1 MQANIFRY
9 LVTTLAQEQER
20 RLFWLPVA
28 VGGGIAAYFS
38 YGAEPDVWT
47 SPALISASLSLL
59 FIAWRWRLHRQFIQ
73 PGLQQTLTVI
83 ALIVMCFAVGLG
95 AAQWRSHS
103 LAAPVIVKRTGVVE
117 IVGKV
122 EMLEKRATGYR
133 VVIVEPV
140 ISRLAPPATP
150 AKVRLTVRTPAGQRL
165 VLMPGDVVK
174 LRGVLMPP
182 PEAAL
187 PGDFDFVRYA
197 WFRQIGGVGYAVS
210 IPEVLQTHNVGLPG
224 RRIEALRQRLSDH
237 IQTVLPGDA
246 GAVAAALMTGK
257 RGAIPQNVLQNMRD
271 AGLAHLLAISGLHI
285 GLLAGLLFFAL
296 RAVLALIEP
305 LALNYPIKKWAAVGA
320 LTGAFG
326 YLLLSGS
333 TVPTQRAFLMT
344 GLVLLAVL
352 LDRQAFSMALVA
364 WAAGAV
370 LMFAPES
377 LTGPSFQMSF
387 AAVIGLIGVYEV
399 LRHRLRAW
407 RGEGGFPR
415 RLMLYVV
422 GVMITTIIASLA
434 TGPFAAYH
442 FGRLASYGLVANM
455 IAVPVMAIWIMPW
468 ALAAFALMP
477 FGLDFIALAPMGW
490 GIDVV
495 LDVAATV
502 AAWPGAVKLLPA
514 FSAMA
519 LGVFALGALWL
530 ALWQTTWRLA
540 GVVPMAVALVMAINY
555 ASPDILIDANGKYL
569 AVATPEG
576 GLMLSSPRDNHTTR
590 AWLSSRG
597 LDTGHKWPDRETS
610 RDGRLKCDGLSCLH
624 RSDGQVVALVRDA
637 QALREDCASADIIV
651 STVPVPRKCR
661 DPKLVVDRFDLWRR
675 GAHAIWLLPDK
686 GFRVQSVADVRGQR
700 LWSPKRDAV
709 KK

>member
-38 YGAEPDVWT
+38 YSAEPDVWT
-47 SPALISASLSLL
+47 SPVLISASLGLL
-59 FIAWRWRLHRQFIQ
+59 FFAWRWNSMRRLSQ
-73 PGLQQTLTVI
+73 PGLQQTLTVF
-83 ALIVMCFAVGLG
+83 ALLVMCFAVGFG
-95 AAQWRSHS
+95 AAQWRSHR
-103 LAAPVIVKRTGVVE
+103 LGAPVIVKRTGVVE
-117 IVGKV
+117 VTGKV
-122 EMLEKRATGYR
+122 ELLEKRATGYR
-133 VVIVEPV
+133 VVIVEPI
-140 ISRLAPPATP
+140 ISRLAPQGTP
-150 AKVRLTVRTPAGQRL
+150 AKVRLTVRTPAGQRPN
-165 VLMPGDVVK
+165 LMPDDVVK

-210 IPEVLQTHNVGLPG
+210 IPEVLQTHNAGSPG

-237 IQTVLPGDA
+237 IQNVLPGA
-246 GAVAAALMTGK
+246 TGAVAAALMTGK
-257 RGAIPQNVLQNMRD
+257 RGAIPEEVLQNMRD

-285 GLLAGLLFFAL
+285 GLLAGLMFFAL

-305 LALNYPIKKWAAVGA
+305 LALNCPIKKWAAVGA
-320 LTGAFG
+320 LAGAFG

-370 LMFAPES
+370 LLFAPES

-415 RLMLYVV
+415 RLMLYVL

-442 FGRLASYGLVANM
+442 FGRLASYGLAANM

-514 FSAMA
+514 FSAAA
-519 LGVFALGALWL
+519 LGVFAFGALWL

-540 GVVPMAVALVMAINY
+540 GFVPMIVALVMAINY
-555 ASPDILIDANGKYL
+555 SPPDILIDARGKYL

-576 GLMLSSPRDNHTTR
+576 SLMQSSSRDNHTTR
-590 AWLSSRG
+590 AWLSNRG
-597 LDTGHKWPDRETS
+597 LDAGSEWPDQETS
-610 RDGRLKCDGLSCLH
+610 RDGRLKCDGLSCLY
-624 RSDGQVVALVRDA
+624 RDGDQIVALVRDA
-637 QALREDCASADIIV
+637 QALREDCAHADIIV
-651 STVPVPRKCR
+651 SIVPVPRKCR
-661 DPKLVVDRFDLWRR
+661 GPDLVIDRFDLWRR

-686 GFRVQSVADVRGQR
+686 SFRMQSVADVRGRR
-700 LWSPKRDAV
+700 LWSPKRPPA